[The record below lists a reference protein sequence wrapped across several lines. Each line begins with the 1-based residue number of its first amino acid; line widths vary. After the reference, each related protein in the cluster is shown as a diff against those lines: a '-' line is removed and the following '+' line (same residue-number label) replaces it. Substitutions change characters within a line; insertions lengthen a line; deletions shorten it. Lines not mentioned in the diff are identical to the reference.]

1 MRQAL
6 HRFKITLT
14 LVKKGLT
21 ETDDTDFIELAR
33 VVNGELQRFVK
44 YSDYSILEHTLA
56 RRTFDESGDYEVR
69 PFTLEKREHLND
81 GSNRG
86 VFLLQ
91 LVMKVR
97 LLFQL
102 QARLM
107 LKVMN

>member
-1 MRQAL
+1 M
-6 HRFKITLT
+6 
-14 LVKKGLT
+14 T

-86 VFLLQ
+86 VYLSSATGDEG
-91 LVMKVR
+91 KVA
-97 LLFQL
+97 LSI
-102 QARLM
+102 
-107 LKVMN
+107 KMNIC